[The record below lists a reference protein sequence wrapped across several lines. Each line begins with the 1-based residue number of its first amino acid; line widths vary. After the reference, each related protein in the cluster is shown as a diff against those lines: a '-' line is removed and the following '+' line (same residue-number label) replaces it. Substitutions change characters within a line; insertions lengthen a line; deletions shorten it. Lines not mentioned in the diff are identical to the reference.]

1 MSLVCGLRCT
11 VSYSIGSV
19 GQILIR
25 AQLRGLCVHIRT
37 LTLPLTSLC
46 NRRREWSDALLHN
59 DAFIL
64 QDTMISCSLLVYKWC
79 VHVRVVSSCGRR
91 SSIGWFGCGVNT
103 SCHGFVWWWLVT
115 HVEQQFVCKLLVWS
129 EGWRFTL
136 NISCTLPTAISQLFY
151 TYYSCISNSCT
162 LPVAVSQLYHSYN
175 SVTAVFVTA
184 VPYL

>member
-37 LTLPLTSLC
+37 LTLPLMSLC

-64 QDTMISCSLLVYKWC
+64 QDTMISCSLLVYK
-79 VHVRVVSSCGRR
+79 
-91 SSIGWFGCGVNT
+91 
-103 SCHGFVWWWLVT
+103 
-115 HVEQQFVCKLLVWS
+115 
-129 EGWRFTL
+129 
-136 NISCTLPTAISQLFY
+136 
-151 TYYSCISNSCT
+151 
-162 LPVAVSQLYHSYN
+162 
-175 SVTAVFVTA
+175 
-184 VPYL
+184 

>member
-129 EGWRFTL
+129 EHLQLHPTYS
-136 NISCTLPTAISQLFY
+136 NITAVLYLLQLY
-151 TYYSCISNSCT
+151 KQ
-162 LPVAVSQLYHSYN
+162 QLYHNCS
-175 SVTAVFVTA
+175 SMTA
-184 VPYL
+184 VP